1 MDKKKTQATI
11 GLATLGTLV
20 ALGYAYIHHNDI
32 NNGLNKADRKVK
44 NGIYKRKFNLL
55 RWKDNITLDTLVKA
69 EKKVKDLKDKE
80 QNYKAQQTILLYQNY
95 LLM

>member
-1 MDKKKTQATI
+1 MDKKKTRATI

-44 NGIYKRKFNLL
+44 NSLYKRKFNLL
-55 RWKDNITLDTLVKA
+55 RWKDNVTLDTLIKA
-69 EKKVKDLKDKE
+69 EKKIKDLQDRTTSVRDI
-80 QNYKAQQTILLYQNY
+80 AWG
-95 LLM
+95 

>member
-1 MDKKKTQATI
+1 MDKKKTRATI

-44 NGIYKRKFNLL
+44 NGIYKRKFNLS

-69 EKKVKDLKDKE
+69 EKKVKDLKDRTTSVRDI
-80 QNYKAQQTILLYQNY
+80 AWG
-95 LLM
+95 